1 MSTGAAILAWLG
13 VAAAAGG
20 VVQVF
25 FLLQRV
31 LRPLLEIKRYAD
43 EILAAGLAIA
53 KNLDDVEEAVRTR
66 ELVAPLP
73 DAIRPVAQR
82 LGAH

>member
-31 LRPLLEIKRYAD
+31 LRPLLEINRYAD

-73 DAIRPVAQR
+73 DALRPVAQR
-82 LGAH
+82 LGPH